1 MKKQFVRFYLLL
13 LLSCAGLLWALGSM
27 YQLLQQEQWHY
38 QINATQLFDLQQ
50 QQLSLFQQIPAASLY
65 FPPEIHTIIAAKQV
79 VAVDLPDGQ
88 SLYYRQS
95 QHAGMLDQLGPIP
108 TLAAAD
114 DSLPF
119 LLYGALALLFLG
131 LLWPVFRDIKVLTR
145 MTRQFATAPE
155 PLQTRIKSGSSL
167 YPLAQSI
174 ENMAAQIS
182 QLITMNQDMS
192 RTIAHETRTPLAR
205 MKFTLSLAGSQ
216 LEHRLS
222 QRLLDDIA
230 EIDSL
235 VSNYLDFSRLDY
247 FHITQQLPQQLPQ
260 QRPADLLNDL
270 AGRFDI
276 YQHSFELTFQ
286 TQLQHA
292 HFNYPALLL
301 AGQNLL
307 ANALRYAKQQ
317 IRVEFSRQLID
328 DQQFYQ
334 LTVSDDGPGMAEHPD
349 VLQRLFR
356 RGDNS
361 SGFGLGLYIVSK
373 VASWHHG
380 EVCIHSTAG
389 QGTAVSLRWPCPAP
403 VRQIAE

>member
-13 LLSCAGLLWALGSM
+13 LLSCAGLLWALGSI

-50 QQLSLFQQIPAASLY
+50 QQLSLFQQVPAASLY
-65 FPPEIHTIIAAKQV
+65 FPPEIHTLIAAKQV
-79 VAVDLPDGQ
+79 VAVDLADGQ

-95 QHAGMLDQLGPIP
+95 QQVGMLDQLGPVP
-108 TLAAAD
+108 TLSATD

-131 LLWPVFRDIKVLTR
+131 LLWPVFRDIKALTTI
-145 MTRQFATAPE
+145 TRQFACAPE
-155 PLQTRIKSGSSL
+155 PLQTQIKSGSSL

-174 ENMAAQIS
+174 EKMAAQIS

-216 LEHRLS
+216 LEHRFS

-235 VSNYLDFSRLDY
+235 VSNYLDFSRLDH
-247 FHITQQLPQQLPQ
+247 FHNTQQLPI

-317 IRVEFSRQLID
+317 IRVEFSQHLIQQ
-328 DQQFYQ
+328 QQFYQ

-373 VASWHHG
+373 VASWHQG

-389 QGTAVSLRWPCPAP
+389 QGTAVSLRWPCPAST
-403 VRQIAE
+403 QAGAE

>member
-1 MKKQFVRFYLLL
+1 MKKQFIQFYLLL
-13 LLSCAGLLWALGSM
+13 LLSCAGILWALGSI
-27 YQLLQQEQWHY
+27 YQLSQQEQWYY

-50 QQLSLFQQIPAASLY
+50 QQLSLFQQVPTSSLY
-65 FPPEIHTIIAAKQV
+65 FPPQVNALIAEHRV

-95 QHAGMLDQLGPIP
+95 QQAGMLDQLGPVP
-108 TLAAAD
+108 TLSSAD

-119 LLYGALALLFLG
+119 VLYSALALLFLA
-131 LLWPVFRDIKVLTR
+131 LLWPIFRDIRILTI
-145 MTRQFATAPE
+145 MTRQFASAPG
-155 PLQTRIKSGSSL
+155 PVQTRIKSGSSL
-167 YPLAQSI
+167 YPLAQSM
-174 ENMAAQIS
+174 EKMSSQIS

-216 LEHRLS
+216 LEHRFS
-222 QRLLDDIA
+222 KRLLDDIA
-230 EIDSL
+230 EIDTL

-247 FHITQQLPQQLPQ
+247 FHISSQLPL
-260 QRPADLLNDL
+260 QRPADLLNEL

-307 ANALRYAKQQ
+307 ANAVRYASQQ
-317 IRVEFSRQLID
+317 IRVEFTQQ
-328 DQQFYQ
+328 QQFYQ
-334 LTVSDDGPGMAEHPD
+334 LTVTDDGPGMAEHPD

-373 VASWHHG
+373 VASWHQG

-389 QGTAVSLRWPCPAP
+389 QGTAVSLRWPCP
-403 VRQIAE
+403 VM